1 MNTSVSD
8 SKLFHKIHKDPPFFT
23 LWYNGVTLEIDIPI
37 YLQTPFELDLH
48 ITHIITNTFNIYT
61 IYYSQYIVNSNT
73 AKHICSVP
81 SKINNKKDLCL
92 GCFYI
97 VYNTESCIGSAKIA
111 WGTLKDIYLNIVL
124 NGIRTSKIVKNL
136 YYKDIPKSRILLFGY
151 TLKLKSTYPN
161 DKRARNLFQNWQTVD
176 ISYG

>member
-1 MNTSVSD
+1 MKYCFTFYQCSKLFSTFIDIQIDFLFYIKISKTYGIYSIVFYPAHVNTSVSD

-111 WGTLKDIYLNIVL
+111 
-124 NGIRTSKIVKNL
+124 
-136 YYKDIPKSRILLFGY
+136 
-151 TLKLKSTYPN
+151 
-161 DKRARNLFQNWQTVD
+161 
-176 ISYG
+176 